1 MTRYVP
7 HSARQT
13 LTRIMDGTAP
23 WVAIGDFVD
32 GWNRGGRSTREQMI
46 HEPPSATDSAELLR
60 WAALIAAAV
69 DWLAW
74 NAEPERITPPA
85 WVNGDEYILPRPWF
99 LYPGWRLR
107 MHQLVDTPAPFK
119 RRNIYGGDRILSR
132 V

>member
-1 MTRYVP
+1 MSAHVAR
-7 HSARQT
+7 SARGT
-13 LTRIMDGTAP
+13 LIRIVDGTAP
-23 WVAIGDFVD
+23 WVAIGDFLD
-32 GWNRGGRSTREQMI
+32 DWNRSDYDARDQMI
-46 HEPPSATDSAELLR
+46 REPLSSTDSEELAR

-74 NAEPERITPPA
+74 TAEPDRITPPA
-85 WVNGDEYILPRPWF
+85 WVDAPEFILPRPWF

-119 RRNIYGGDRILSR
+119 RRNIYGGDRILAR

>member
-1 MTRYVP
+1 MNAHVP
-7 HSARQT
+7 QTARQT
-13 LTRIMDGTAP
+13 MTRIIYGMAP

-32 GWNRGGRSTREQMI
+32 DWDRGDAIAREQMI
-46 HEPPSATDSAELLR
+46 HEPLARTDSEELRR

-74 NAEPERITPPA
+74 NAEPERVTPPA
-85 WVNGDEYILPRPWF
+85 WVYGDEYILPRPWF
-99 LYPGWRLR
+99 LYPGRRLR
-107 MHQLVDTPAPFK
+107 MHQLVDTPSPFK

>member
-1 MTRYVP
+1 MSAHVP
-7 HSARQT
+7 QTARQT
-13 LTRIMDGTAP
+13 MTRIIDGIAP
-23 WVAIGDFVD
+23 WVAIGDFLD
-32 GWNRGGRSTREQMI
+32 DWNRGDHSARERLI
-46 HEPPSATDSAELLR
+46 REPLTTTDSEEFLR

-74 NAEPERITPPA
+74 NAEPERITPAA
-85 WVNGDEYILPRPWF
+85 WVNNEVFILPRPWF